1 MNDIFEYQLKK
12 LFLHSLMP
20 NNARM
25 LEILSDWYNK
35 VEFDNNI
42 VTIYHREVTYKYL
55 LELRESKY
63 VNKIIVIE

>member
-20 NNARM
+20 NNVRM

-42 VTIYHREVTYKYL
+42 VTIYHREVAYKYQ
-55 LELRESKY
+55 LELKECKY
-63 VNKIIVIE
+63 IKEILVIK

>member
-42 VTIYHREVTYKYL
+42 VTIYHREVAYKYQ